1 MKGVFKMLLTF
12 FMIFLGLVFLGL
24 AIKLAFF
31 ALTVIFGLA
40 ALGFVVFGV
49 FWLLTSV
56 LSIF

>member
-1 MKGVFKMLLTF
+1 MLLTII
-12 FMIFLGLVFLGL
+12 MIFLGLVFLGL

-49 FWLLTSV
+49 FWLLTRV